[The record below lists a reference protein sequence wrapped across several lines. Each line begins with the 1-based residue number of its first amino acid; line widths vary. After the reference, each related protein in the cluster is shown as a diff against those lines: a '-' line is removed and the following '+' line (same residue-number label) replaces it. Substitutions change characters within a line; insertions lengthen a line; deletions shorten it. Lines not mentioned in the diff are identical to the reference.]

1 MSQVPYLKTEGTRE
15 CTRGAQVSVFSFSS
29 PPTIWSWNFSLNP
42 LISSLERVKMFWWE
56 REGRRVIRGEEGN
69 KKKERGIEK
78 EERSCWTSDAA
89 KKIRKVRR
97 LLGSK
102 SDKGCWQLGWVTC
115 STREKHYTHL
125 FQFSCIHTYIYIYI
139 YIYIYS
145 LHSHLS
151 TQNNITLHTHI
162 YILTFI
168 RFNPS
173 P

>member
-1 MSQVPYLKTEGTRE
+1 MHNTFWDNFYTYQKHMSQVPYLKTEGARE

-29 PPTIWSWNFSLNP
+29 PQTIWSWNFSLNP
-42 LISSLERVKMFWWE
+42 VISSLERVKMLWWE
-56 REGRRVIRGEEGN
+56 REGCRVRRGEEGN
-69 KKKERGIEK
+69 KKNERGIEK
-78 EERSCWTSDAA
+78 EERSCWTSNAA

-102 SDKGCWQLGWVTC
+102 SDKGCWQLGWATC
-115 STREKHYTHL
+115 STREKTLHPR
-125 FQFSCIHTYIYIYI
+125 FPIF
-139 YIYIYS
+139 